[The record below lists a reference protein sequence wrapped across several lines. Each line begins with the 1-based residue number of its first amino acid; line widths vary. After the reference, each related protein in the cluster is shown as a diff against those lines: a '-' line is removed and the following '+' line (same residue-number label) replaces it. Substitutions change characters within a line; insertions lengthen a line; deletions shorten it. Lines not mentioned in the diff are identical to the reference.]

1 METFWV
7 KVASTSPVFL
17 AFARENRCAQ
27 AAVAHALLG
36 RLLCESACRSG
47 SLLDACSEA
56 GVHCLESSIRLEG
69 RGGMSQ
75 AHPGQVIPIFML
87 EG

>member
-7 KVASTSPVFL
+7 KVASASPVFL
-17 AFARENRCAQ
+17 GFAGDLQENRCAQ
-27 AAVAHALLG
+27 TAVPHALLG

-56 GVHCLESSIRLEG
+56 GVSCLES
-69 RGGMSQ
+69 
-75 AHPGQVIPIFML
+75 
-87 EG
+87 